1 MPQAEVRIGVDTG
14 GTFTDL
20 LLDAGDGSALVA
32 HKLLSTPS
40 DPSQAVLSGVQEIL
54 AKWATVR
61 AEQPGRP
68 VVVHGSTVATNAL
81 LECRTARTAFVTTK
95 GFEDT
100 LWIGRQDRPELF
112 ALEPEKHSLPLS
124 RECVV
129 GVDERVAHDGA
140 VLRELSTGEVERV
153 VGLIRGMGVESVAV
167 SLLHCYANPAHE
179 EMLAKR
185 LRREL
190 PGVHVTVA
198 HELLPEFR
206 EYERAATCLVNA
218 AVAPLMVRYVAGL
231 EAALPGALRVM
242 SSAGGTLPPEAVLRA
257 PALTVLSGP
266 AGGVIGAWAQ
276 AQAGGEQRAVTFDM
290 GGTSTDVAL
299 CDGALPA
306 TTRSAV
312 AGLPLAH
319 GMLDIHTV
327 GAGGGSVAWVDAG
340 GALRVGPQ
348 STGADPG
355 PACYGRQMPPLV
367 PTVTDAHVV
376 LGHLHPG
383 APLAGGLI
391 LDAHLAE
398 DAVGGLAA
406 ECGLGT
412 LECAAG
418 VLRVA
423 EATMARAIQHVS
435 LERGHDP
442 REFTLVPFGGAGG
455 LHAAR
460 LAELLGMRRVLVPWQ
475 PGLLSALGMLA
486 SAPLYTFSQAVLA
499 RLEPSEAAGG
509 GLAEHPAVRKARE
522 SLVAMARM
530 ALAAEG
536 IPEEEWLLAPAVD
549 LRYAGQSHETAVPL
563 DDRDPA
569 EEFARRHQQLYG
581 YRDEGGAVEVTAVRL
596 AAGTH
601 PRPPAMPELAPR
613 DGQLSVEAIGEP
625 VMLHRAGGGLHAW
638 RVQRD
643 ALCAGDTL
651 PGPLI
656 VTEYSATTLVPRGW
670 RLSVNAI
677 AQLVVEPM
685 KGEP

>member
-1 MPQAEVRIGVDTG
+1 VRIGVDTG

-20 LLDAGDGSALVA
+20 LLDAGDGSPLVA

-40 DPSQAVLSGVQEIL
+40 DPSQAVLRGVREIL
-54 AKWATVR
+54 AKWATVS

-81 LECRTARTAFVTTK
+81 LEGRTARTAFVTTK

-112 ALEPEKHSLPLS
+112 AFEPEKPALPLS

-129 GVDERVAHDGA
+129 GVDERVAFDGA

-153 VGLIRGMGVESVAV
+153 IGLIRDMGVESVAI
-167 SLLHCYANPAHE
+167 SMLHCYANPAHE
-179 EMLAKR
+179 QMLAQQ
-185 LRREL
+185 LRQAL

-198 HELLPEFR
+198 HEVLPEFR

-218 AVAPLMVRYVAGL
+218 AVAPVMVRYVAGL

-242 SSAGGTLPPEAVLRA
+242 SSAGGTLPPEAVLRT

-276 AQAGGEQRAVTFDM
+276 AQAGDEGRAITFDM

-312 AGLPLAH
+312 AGLPLALS
-319 GMLDIHTV
+319 MLDIHTV

-340 GALRVGPQ
+340 GALRVGPR

-355 PACYGRQMPPLV
+355 PACYGRQKPPLV

-383 APLAGGLI
+383 APLAGGLV
-391 LDAHLAE
+391 LDARAAE
-398 DAVGGLAA
+398 EAVGRLAA
-406 ECGLGT
+406 ECGLGI

-418 VLRVA
+418 ILRVA

-460 LAELLGMRRVLVPWQ
+460 LAELLGMRRVLIPWQ

-499 RLEPSEAAGG
+499 RLERSEAAGG
-509 GLAEHPAVRKARE
+509 GLAAHPAVHEVRE
-522 SLVAMARM
+522 SLVSMARE

-536 IPEEEWLLAPAVD
+536 IPEAEWLLAPAVD
-549 LRYAGQSHETAVPL
+549 LRYAGQSYEIAVPL
-563 DDRDPA
+563 DGPDAA
-569 EEFARRHQQLYG
+569 EEFARRHEQLYG
-581 YRDEGGAVEVTAVRL
+581 YRDDGRAVEVTAVRL
-596 AAGTH
+596 AAGSH
-601 PRPPAMPELAPR
+601 PCPPAMPELAPR
-613 DGQLSVEAIGEP
+613 DGPLSVEAIGEP
-625 VMLHRAGGGLHAW
+625 VMLHRAGGELRAW
-638 RVQRD
+638 RVRRD
-643 ALCAGDTL
+643 ALCAGDML
-651 PGPLI
+651 LGPLI
-656 VTEYSATTLVPRGW
+656 VTEYSATTVVPLGW
-670 RLSVNAI
+670 RLTVNAVG
-677 AQLVVEPM
+677 QLVIEPAE
-685 KGEP
+685 GEH